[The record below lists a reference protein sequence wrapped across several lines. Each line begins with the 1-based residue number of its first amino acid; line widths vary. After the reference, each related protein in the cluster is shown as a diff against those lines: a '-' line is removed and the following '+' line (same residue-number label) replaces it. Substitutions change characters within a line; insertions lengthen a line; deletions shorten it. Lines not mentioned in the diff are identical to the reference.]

1 MSSETVTPDTTSESR
16 TREANSE
23 QGLLLAV
30 LIMVILGV
38 VAIFLVTA

>member
-1 MSSETVTPDTTSESR
+1 MSSEIITPDASQSR
-16 TREANSE
+16 TQEADSG

-38 VAIFLVTA
+38 AAIFLVTA

>member
-1 MSSETVTPDTTSESR
+1 MSSEIISPESESR

-38 VAIFLVTA
+38 IAIFLVTA